1 MMTCTLFNKVEIIPG
16 CYDDYKKLSSYHY
29 RDNGPGQMSKIFAIK
44 PKANSFLQA
53 DTIGVIVY
61 STPNPGL
68 ELRNIATNNF
78 FVGFDRATQISLLNK
93 YIRRISR
100 VIIEPRFRGLGLAG
114 RLVRETMPI
123 MNFPI
128 IEASAIMGE
137 VNPFF
142 EKAGMTAFHAPEKLS
157 TSRVI
162 EALETVGIKKS
173 LFAQPNQVQEILD
186 QLPPD
191 TAEFIETEFRRF
203 LQSYG
208 DKRYSRPAAA
218 RTKYILNKLTARPVY
233 YIWFNQN
240 L

>member
-1 MMTCTLFNKVEIIPG
+1 MRTCTLFNKVEIVPG
-16 CYDDYKKLSSYHY
+16 CYDDYKKLSCYHY
-29 RDNGPGQMSKIFAIK
+29 RDNGPGQMSKIFTIK
-44 PKANSFLQA
+44 PKENSFLQT

-100 VIIEPRFRGLGLAG
+100 TIIEPRFRGLGLAT
-114 RLVRETMPI
+114 RLVRETMPL

-128 IEASAIMGE
+128 IEASAIMGG
-137 VNPFF
+137 VNPFL
-142 EKAGMTAFHAPEKLS
+142 EKAGMTAFHATEKLS
-157 TSRVI
+157 TLRVI

-173 LFAQPNQVQEILD
+173 FFAQPNQVQEILD

-191 TAEFIETEFRRF
+191 MAEFIESEFRRF

-208 DKRYSRPAAA
+208 DKRYSRPTAA
-218 RTKYILNKLTARPVY
+218 RTRYILNKLTSRPVY
-233 YIWFNQN
+233 YIWFNPNQ
-240 L
+240 